1 MFFHKQ
7 ELQHK
12 ASPDKADP
20 VYARKLQ
27 EVLGG
32 QYGEITVAMQY
43 GFQAWNSHLPGKYRD
58 LVYGIGAEEFGHVEM
73 LAIMIAKLLETA
85 PTEWT
90 EKAMK
95 SDPTLAAVI
104 GGMDVQHAIVAGAGA
119 RPVDSNGNPW
129 QGSYITCS
137 GNLLADFTANANA
150 EMQGRLQV
158 ARLYHM
164 TEDSGVKDL
173 LSFLLAR
180 DTMHQNQWIA
190 AARELQEEGLES
202 LPVPSMFPLKN
213 EERDVS
219 YQYLN
224 FSSGEMAAEGSW
236 ASGPT
241 PDGLGEFSYHAGPT
255 TAAPAPSATMP
266 DPLLYGTMPLPDPG
280 MVKKVAEKV
289 KDAVASDPD

>member
-7 ELQHK
+7 ELQFK
-12 ASPDKADP
+12 STPNKPDA

-43 GFQAWNSHLPGKYRD
+43 GFQAWNTHLPGKYRD
-58 LVYGIGAEEFGHVEM
+58 LLYGIGAEEMGHVEM
-73 LAIMIAKLLETA
+73 LAIMIAQLLEKA
-85 PTEWT
+85 PLGITDD
-90 EKAMK
+90 AVQ
-95 SDPTLAAVI
+95 SDPTVAAVV

-129 QGSYITCS
+129 QGTYITAS
-137 GNLLADFTANANA
+137 GNLLADFHANANA

-164 TEDSGVKDL
+164 TDDHGVRDL

-190 AARELQEEGLES
+190 AAQELQSEGLES
-202 LPVPSMFPLKN
+202 LPVPSNFPITK
-213 EERDVS
+213 EERSVS

-224 FSSGEMAAEGSW
+224 FSDGAAAADGTW

-241 PDGLGEFSYHAGPT
+241 PDELGEFSYHDGPT
-255 TAAPAPSATMP
+255 TSAPMPAPTRP
-266 DPLLYGTMPLPDPG
+266 DARYYGTTDAPNP
-280 MVKKVAEKV
+280 VEKAAGAIQD
-289 KDAVASDPD
+289 KLNKE

>member
-7 ELQHK
+7 ELQFTATPEK
-12 ASPDKADP
+12 SDP
-20 VYARKLQ
+20 LFARRLQ

-32 QYGEITVAMQY
+32 QYGEISVAMQY

-58 LVYGIGAEEFGHVEM
+58 LLYGIGAEEMGHVEM
-73 LAIMIAKLLETA
+73 LAIMIAQLLEDA
-85 PTEWT
+85 PDDSVQD
-90 EKAMK
+90 AMK
-95 SDPTLAAVI
+95 DPTLGAVM

-137 GNLLADFTANANA
+137 GNLLADFTSNVNA
-150 EMQGRLQV
+150 EMQGRTQV

-164 TEDSGVKDL
+164 TEDKGVRDL

-190 AARELQEEGLES
+190 AVKELQEEGYEE
-202 LPVPSMFPLKN
+202 LPVPSTFPIDK
-213 EERDVS
+213 EERSVS

-224 FSSGEMAAEGSW
+224 FSDGPTAAEGSW

-241 PDGLGEFSYHAGPT
+241 PDGKGEFSYHDGPT
-255 TAAPAPSATMP
+255 TSAPMPPPTQPSPNMH
-266 DPLLYGTMPLPDPG
+266 GTMPLPEG
-280 MVKKVAEKV
+280 MVKKAANAV
-289 KDAVASDPD
+289 KDAVTGD

>member
-7 ELQHK
+7 ELQFK
-12 ASPDKADP
+12 SKPDKPDA

-43 GFQAWNSHLPGKYRD
+43 MFQGWNMHLPGKYRD
-58 LVYGIGAEEFGHVEM
+58 LVFGIASEEIGHVEM
-73 LAIMIAKLLETA
+73 LATMIAQLLEDDPIGATG
-85 PTEWT
+85 
-90 EKAMK
+90 KAVQD
-95 SDPTLAAVI
+95 DPTIAAVV
-104 GGMDVQHAIVAGAGA
+104 GGQDVQHAIVAGAGA
-119 RPVDSNGNPW
+119 RLVDSNGNPW
-129 QGSYITCS
+129 QGSYVTAS

-164 TEDSGVKDL
+164 TADKGVRDL

-180 DTMHQNQWIA
+180 DTMHQNQWLA
-190 AARELQEEGLES
+190 AAKEIQEEGLEL
-202 LPVPSMFPLKN
+202 LPVPSNFPQKL
-213 EERDVS
+213 EATEVS

-224 FSSGEMAAEGSW
+224 FSDGATASEGSW

-241 PDGLGEFSYHAGPT
+241 PDGNGTFSYHDGPT
-255 TAAPAPSATMP
+255 TTAPMPPPTTP
-266 DPLLYGTMPLPDPG
+266 DPRLYGTSGVPN
-280 MVKKVAEKV
+280 KVEKV
-289 KDAVASDPD
+289 KSTVKDALHRE

>member
-7 ELQHK
+7 ELQFK
-12 ASPDKADP
+12 ATPEKPDA

-43 GFQAWNSHLPGKYRD
+43 GFQAWNSHIPGKYRD
-58 LVYGIGAEEFGHVEM
+58 LLYGIGAEEMGHVEM
-73 LAIMIAKLLETA
+73 LAIMIAQLLEKA
-85 PTEWT
+85 PLGITED
-90 EKAMK
+90 AVQ
-95 SDPTLAAVI
+95 SDPTVAAVV
-104 GGMDVQHAIVAGAGA
+104 GGMDVQQAIVAGAGA

-129 QGSYITCS
+129 QGSYITAS

-164 TEDSGVKDL
+164 TDDHGVRDM

-180 DTMHQNQWIA
+180 DTMHQNQWLA
-190 AARELQEEGLES
+190 AAKELQAEGSES
-202 LPVPSMFPLKN
+202 LPVPSNFPIKK
-213 EERDVS
+213 EERSVS

-224 FSSGEMAAEGSW
+224 FSDGKAASEGSW

-241 PDGLGEFSYHAGPT
+241 PDGLGEFSYHDGPT
-255 TAAPAPSATMP
+255 TSAPMPAPTRVDARY
-266 DPLLYGTMPLPDPG
+266 YGTTDLPN
-280 MVKKVAEKV
+280 VVEKAAGSIQD
-289 KDAVASDPD
+289 KLHKE

>member
-7 ELQHK
+7 ELQFK
-12 ASPDKADP
+12 SKPTKPDA

-58 LVYGIGAEEFGHVEM
+58 LLYGIGAEEMGHVEM
-73 LAIMIAKLLETA
+73 LAIMIVQLLEKA
-85 PTEWT
+85 PLGITDD
-90 EKAMK
+90 AVQ
-95 SDPTLAAVI
+95 SDPTVAAVI

-129 QGSYITCS
+129 QGSYITAS
-137 GNLLADFTANANA
+137 GNLLADFHANANA

-164 TEDSGVKDL
+164 TDDHGVRDL

-190 AARELQEEGLES
+190 AARELQEEGAES
-202 LPVPSMFPLKN
+202 LPVPSNFPIKK
-213 EERDVS
+213 EERSVS

-224 FSSGEMAAEGSW
+224 FSDGATAAEGSW

-241 PDGLGEFSYHAGPT
+241 PDGLGEFTYHDGPT
-255 TAAPAPSATMP
+255 TTSPMP
-266 DPLLYGTMPLPDPG
+266 PPTHVDARYYGTTDIPNR
-280 MVKKVAEKV
+280 VEKVAG
-289 KDAVASDPD
+289 AVQDKLRKE

>member
-1 MFFHKQ
+1 MFFHRQ
-7 ELQHK
+7 EMQHTAK
-12 ASPDKADP
+12 PDKPDA

-43 GFQAWNSHLPGKYRD
+43 GFQAWNAHIPGKYRD
-58 LVYGIGAEEFGHVEM
+58 LLFGIGAEEFGHVEM
-73 LAIMIAKLLETA
+73 LAVMIAQLLEKS
-85 PTEWT
+85 PLGITED
-90 EKAMK
+90 AVQD
-95 SDPTLAAVI
+95 DPVVAAVV
-104 GGMDVQHAIVAGAGA
+104 GGTDVQHAIVAGAGA

-129 QGSYITCS
+129 QGSFITAS

-164 TEDSGVKDL
+164 TDDAGVRDL

-190 AARELQEEGLES
+190 AAAELRAEAAED
-202 LPVPSMFPLKN
+202 LPVPSNFPLSK
-213 EERDVS
+213 EDRDVA
-219 YQYLN
+219 YQYIN
-224 FSSGEMAAEGSW
+224 FSDGATAAEGSW

-241 PDGLGEFSYHAGPT
+241 PDGKGEFAYLDGPQT
-255 TAAPAPSATMP
+255 TVPMP
-266 DPLLYGTMPLPDPG
+266 PPTHPDSRFYGTTELPNT
-280 MVKKVAEKV
+280 VEKVAGTVQDKLNKE
-289 KDAVASDPD
+289 

>member
-1 MFFHKQ
+1 MFFHRQ

-12 ASPDKADP
+12 ATPDKPDA

-43 GFQAWNSHLPGKYRD
+43 GFQSWNSHLPGKSRD
-58 LVYGIGAEEFGHVEM
+58 LLFGIGAEEMGHVEM
-73 LAIMIAKLLETA
+73 LATMIAQLLEKA
-85 PTEWT
+85 PLGVVEG
-90 EKAMK
+90 AVQD
-95 SDPTLAAVI
+95 DPTIAAIV
-104 GGMDVQHAIVAGAGA
+104 GGTDPQHAIVAGAGA

-129 QGSYITCS
+129 TAGYVTAS

-150 EMQGRLQV
+150 EMQGRVQV

-164 TEDSGVKDL
+164 TDDSGVRDL

-180 DTMHQNQWIA
+180 DTMHQNQWLA
-190 AARELQEEGLES
+190 AAQELRDEGYED
-202 LPVPSMFPLKN
+202 LPVPSNFPLKK

-219 YQYLN
+219 YDYIN
-224 FSSGEMAAEGSW
+224 FSDGAHASEGSW

-241 PDGLGEFSYHAGPT
+241 PDGKGEFRYVAEPEPGVPMPEPT
-255 TAAPAPSATMP
+255 RP
-266 DPLLYGTMPLPDPG
+266 DARLYGTTDLPNP
-280 MVKKVAEKV
+280 VEKAAG
-289 KDAVASDPD
+289 AVQDKLHRE

>member
-12 ASPDKADP
+12 ASPDNADA

-43 GFQAWNSHLPGKYRD
+43 GFQAWNMHLPGKYRD
-58 LVYGIGAEEFGHVEM
+58 LLYGIGAEEMGHVEM
-73 LAIMIAKLLETA
+73 LAIMIAQLLE
-85 PTEWT
+85 
-90 EKAMK
+90 K
-95 SDPTLAAVI
+95 SPLGITDDAVQDDPTVAAVI
-104 GGMDVQHAIVAGAGA
+104 GGTDVQHAIVAGAGA

-129 QGSYITCS
+129 QGSFITAS

-150 EMQGRLQV
+150 EMQGRVQV

-164 TEDSGVKDL
+164 TDDAGVRDL

-180 DTMHQNQWIA
+180 DTMHQNQWMA
-190 AARELQEEGLES
+190 AAAELRAEGMED
-202 LPVPSMFPLKN
+202 LPVPSNFPLHK
-213 EERDVS
+213 EERSVAYD
-219 YQYLN
+219 YIN
-224 FSSGEMAAEGSW
+224 FSDGAAASEGSW

-241 PDGLGEFSYHAGPT
+241 PDGKGEFSYVEAPGTAGTVPMPPPT
-255 TAAPAPSATMP
+255 HP
-266 DPLLYGTMPLPDPG
+266 DSRLYGTTELPNT
-280 MVKKVAEKV
+280 MEKVAGAAQ
-289 KDAVASDPD
+289 DALNME